1 MQKMIPFRILPVVI
15 LTMMIPVFACENT
28 YEQEL
33 SKWRADRER
42 SLRSENGWL
51 SLVGRYPLKE
61 GVNSIGSGNDND
73 VIFPDSLEGVGPER
87 LGEIVV
93 DSERKTVTLKLTD
106 GVAMNRAG
114 QSFSGET
121 KLSTAVDKRDWVSLG
136 RMSMHII
143 ERGGR
148 YFLRLADNASPLRLN
163 FPGCKWYPPDET
175 FAVQAK
181 FVRYPETKM
190 LSIVNIIDEV
200 SEQPC
205 PGYAEFRLGGEVVR
219 LDAIQEGDGLFFI
232 FRDATAGD
240 TTYRAARFLD
250 VEKTPEPNATFLL
263 DFNKAYNPPCAF
275 SQCTTCPLPPKR
287 NVLKLRIE
295 AGEMHQEKPN

>member
-1 MQKMIPFRILPVVI
+1 MASFRILSLFISLVA
-15 LTMMIPVFACENT
+15 IPAFAGENSHT
-28 YEQEL
+28 QEL

-42 SLRSENGWL
+42 TLRSENGWL
-51 SLVGRYPLKE
+51 TLVGRYPLQE
-61 GVNSIGSGNDND
+61 GVNSVGTGKEND
-73 VIFPDSLEGVGPER
+73 VVFPEFLKGVGPER
-87 LGEIVV
+87 IGNVVV
-93 DSERKTVTLKLTD
+93 DSERKTVTLKLAD

-114 QSFSGET
+114 QSFTGVT
-121 KLSTAVDKRDWVSLG
+121 QLGTAVDKRDWVSLG

-143 ERGGR
+143 ERNGR

-163 FPGCKWYPPDET
+163 FPGCKWYPPNEA

-219 LDAIQEGDGLFFI
+219 LDAIQESEGLFFI
-232 FRDATAGD
+232 FRDDTAGD

-250 VEKTPEPNATFLL
+250 VDKIPEPNATFLL

-275 SQCTTCPLPPKR
+275 SQYTTCPLPPKQ

-295 AGEMHQEKPN
+295 AGEMHQEKPK